1 MMPSATEAK
10 LQDWMKPYEDEVV
23 TVAVQTQGLRH
34 AIERLEHAASNPD
47 SPVETYLPLFEA
59 LNWIVAL
66 DDRIGAIWRPDGK
79 KLGEGWRDKVKHGD
93 IIVGLDWVRDV
104 VHHQWAD
111 ALQLDPVGHGLYPSE
126 ELFPSDDL
134 YLKHDHAWVWRP
146 VDELPKRKPRKRR
159 KKTGLSD
166 DADPGKTA
174 YCEQLVGRPASDT
187 LRDGLESCAWVARL
201 LEPQRLR

>member
-1 MMPSATEAK
+1 MVPSATEAR

-23 TVAVQTQGLRH
+23 TVAVQAQGLRH
-34 AIERLEHAASNPD
+34 AIERLEDAASNPD

-79 KLGEGWRDKVKHGD
+79 KLGQSWRAKVEHGD
-93 IIVGLDWVRDV
+93 VIVGLDWVRNV

-134 YLKHDHAWVWRP
+134 YLTHDHAWVWRP

-159 KKTGLSD
+159 KGGLRD

-174 YCEQLVGRPASDT
+174 YCEHLVGRPASDT
-187 LRDGLESCAWVARL
+187 LRDGLESCTWVTRL
-201 LEPQRLR
+201 LEPQRPG